1 MGAHGQAQRSLGPGP
16 SPPGA
21 SRPTWPFPS
30 LICPQGQRHLWPDL
44 QHGLLGEGGPPWSLL
59 LAVAIPMCPGLC
71 GSVFALDWLWSLSPL
86 WPLPGSM
93 AVGPGGLSQRDITN
107 CPAVVEIQGS
117 TDTYHSRQPSSA
129 PWALGGAQL
138 TCPPPQFP
146 KGALGL

>member
-1 MGAHGQAQRSLGPGP
+1 MPTGKPSAAWGRDPVPRGPHGPPGP
-16 SPPGA
+16 SRA
-21 SRPTWPFPS
+21 SSALRAKGTCGR
-30 LICPQGQRHLWPDL
+30 ICSMG
-44 QHGLLGEGGPPWSLL
+44 LGEGGPPWSLL